1 MERVPVIGL
10 VMVVLSSIA
19 TEFVCYGNTHL
30 MNCSEPDLQALIDF
44 KNGLNDPDNRLSS
57 WQSRSNCCQ
66 WRGIGCDNSTGAVIA
81 IDLRNPYPLGSDSAT
96 RFGFW
101 NLSGEI
107 RPSLLQ
113 LKSLKH
119 LDLSS
124 LTFQDIP
131 IPSFFG
137 SLKNLQ
143 YLNLSKAGFIGKI
156 PPSLG
161 NLSSLQYL
169 DVSYDFLSVDSL
181 QWVTGLVSL
190 KHLQMNGVDLSMVGS
205 NWIEVLN
212 SLSCLTELHL
222 SLCGL
227 SSFAFSLSSVNFT
240 SLAVVDFSFN
250 SFNSEIPDWFANLS
264 SLVYVDITSST
275 LRGRIPLG
283 FSELPS
289 LKYLNLDMN
298 NNLSAGCEELFRV
311 GWGKIEVISLA
322 SNKVHGKL
330 PSSIGN
336 MTFLT
341 DFLLFL
347 NNVEGGIPSSIGRL
361 CNLRNFDLM
370 DNNLTGSLPEFL
382 EGIENCG
389 TKSPLPNL
397 MHLELSNNKLVGKL
411 PEWLGQLENLVGLGL
426 SNNLLEGPILASLGT
441 LQNLTDMGLEGNKLN
456 GTLPVSFGHLSEL
469 HTLDISYNQL
479 TGVISE
485 THFATLSKLK
495 ILTLASNSFVL
506 NVSSNWVPP
515 FKVINLDMGS
525 CQLGPSFP
533 AWLKSQKE
541 LQFLNLPNTSI
552 SGSLPSW
559 FWDISSNLSLLNV
572 SFNQLKGQLPNQFSV
587 TAFADIDLSSNLFE
601 GPIPLPTVQIELLD
615 LSNNHFSGS
624 IPHNISNIMPD
635 LIFLSFSGN
644 QLSGEIPESIGQM
657 SYLQVISLS
666 SNHLTG
672 SIPSSIW
679 NCTYLKVL
687 DLGNNNL
694 SGVISGT
701 LGELKQLQSLHL
713 SNNKL
718 TGEIPSSFQNLS
730 SLETLDLGNN
740 KLSGHIPPW
749 FGNGFPNLRIISLRS
764 NAFSGGLSSGLSNL
778 SSLQVL
784 DLAENNLTA
793 QFPAS
798 LGDLKA
804 MVGEQKVTKYLFY
817 GKYRGRYYEESLVVN
832 TKGKFQKYT
841 KTLSLVIRIDLSSN
855 NLYGEFPVEITKL
868 TGLVVL
874 NLSRNQI
881 SGQIPEGISSLQQLG
896 SLDLSSNRLSGAIPP
911 SKSSLSFLG
920 YLNLSNNDLT
930 GMIPDTGQMSTFDES
945 CFDGNPGLCGV
956 PLTVTCSNSDSDKG
970 ESVENDHNDDGFI
983 DQWFYLSVGLGFAA
997 GLLVPCLVLASR
1009 KPWSDAYLSFVD
1021 KIVYRLPWARN
1032 RGAMRHR
1039 KQRH

>member
-1 MERVPVIGL
+1 
-10 VMVVLSSIA
+10 MVVLSSIA

-30 MNCSEPDLQALIDF
+30 MNCSESDLQALIDF

-81 IDLRNPYPLGSDSAT
+81 IDLHNPFPLGSDSAT
-96 RFGFW
+96 RYGFW

-169 DVSYDFLSVDSL
+169 DVSYDFLSDDSL

-190 KHLQMNGVDLSMVGS
+190 KHLQMNGVDLSM
-205 NWIEVLN
+205 
-212 SLSCLTELHL
+212 
-222 SLCGL
+222 
-227 SSFAFSLSSVNFT
+227 
-240 SLAVVDFSFN
+240 
-250 SFNSEIPDWFANLS
+250 
-264 SLVYVDITSST
+264 
-275 LRGRIPLG
+275 
-283 FSELPS
+283 
-289 LKYLNLDMN
+289 
-298 NNLSAGCEELFRV
+298 
-311 GWGKIEVISLA
+311 
-322 SNKVHGKL
+322 
-330 PSSIGN
+330 
-336 MTFLT
+336 
-341 DFLLFL
+341 
-347 NNVEGGIPSSIGRL
+347 
-361 CNLRNFDLM
+361 
-370 DNNLTGSLPEFL
+370 
-382 EGIENCG
+382 
-389 TKSPLPNL
+389 SPLPNL

-456 GTLPVSFGHLSEL
+456 GTLPVSFGQLSEL

-485 THFATLSKLK
+485 THFAKLSKLK

-572 SFNQLKGQLPNQFSV
+572 SFNQLEGQLPNQFSV

-624 IPHNISNIMPD
+624 IPHNISNTMPD

-764 NAFSGGLSSGLSNL
+764 NAFSGGLPSGLSNL

-841 KTLSLVIRIDLSSN
+841 KTLSLVISIDLSSN

-881 SGQIPEGISSLQQLG
+881 SGQIPEGISSLRQLG

-911 SKSSLSFLG
+911 SMSSLSFLG

-945 CFDGNPGLCGV
+945 CFDGNPGLCGA
-956 PLTVTCSNSDSDKG
+956 PLAVKCSNSDSDKG
-970 ESVENDHNDDGFI
+970 KSVENDHNDDGFI

>member
-1 MERVPVIGL
+1 
-10 VMVVLSSIA
+10 
-19 TEFVCYGNTHL
+19 
-30 MNCSEPDLQALIDF
+30 
-44 KNGLNDPDNRLSS
+44 
-57 WQSRSNCCQ
+57 
-66 WRGIGCDNSTGAVIA
+66 
-81 IDLRNPYPLGSDSAT
+81 
-96 RFGFW
+96 
-101 NLSGEI
+101 
-107 RPSLLQ
+107 
-113 LKSLKH
+113 
-119 LDLSS
+119 
-124 LTFQDIP
+124 
-131 IPSFFG
+131 
-137 SLKNLQ
+137 
-143 YLNLSKAGFIGKI
+143 
-156 PPSLG
+156 
-161 NLSSLQYL
+161 
-169 DVSYDFLSVDSL
+169 
-181 QWVTGLVSL
+181 
-190 KHLQMNGVDLSMVGS
+190 MNGVDLSMVGS

-212 SLSCLTELHL
+212 SLSYLTELHL
-222 SLCGL
+222 CLCGL

-264 SLVYVDITSST
+264 SLVYIDISSST
-275 LRGRIPLG
+275 LRGRIPLD
-283 FSELPS
+283 FSKLPS

-370 DNNLTGSLPEFL
+370 GNNLTGSLPEFL
-382 EGIENCG
+382 EWIENCG

-456 GTLPVSFGHLSEL
+456 GTLPVSFGQLSEL

-479 TGVISE
+479 TGIISE
-485 THFATLSKLK
+485 THFAKLSKLK
-495 ILTLASNSFVL
+495 ILTLASNSFIL
-506 NVSSNWVPP
+506 NASSNWVPP
-515 FKVINLDMGS
+515 FKVFNLDMGS
-525 CQLGPSFP
+525 CQLGPSFL
-533 AWLKSQKE
+533 AWLKSQNE

-552 SGSLPSW
+552 SGSIPSW

-572 SFNQLKGQLPNQFSV
+572 SFNRLEGQLPNQFSV
-587 TAFADIDLSSNLFE
+587 TAFVDIDLSSNLFE

-624 IPHNISNIMPD
+624 IPHNISNVMPD
-635 LIFLSFSGN
+635 LIFLSFSG
-644 QLSGEIPESIGQM
+644 SF
-657 SYLQVISLS
+657 
-666 SNHLTG
+666 
-672 SIPSSIW
+672 PSSIW

-749 FGNGFPNLRIISLRS
+749 FGNGFPNLRLISLRS
-764 NAFSGGLSSGLSNL
+764 NAFSGGLPSGLSNL

-804 MVGEQKVTKYLFY
+804 MVGEQKVTEYLFY
-817 GKYRGRYYEESLVVN
+817 GKYRGWYYEESLAMN

-841 KTLSLVIRIDLSSN
+841 KTLSLVISIDLSSN

-881 SGQIPEGISSLQQLG
+881 SGQIPEGISSLRQLG

-911 SKSSLSFLG
+911 SMSLLSCLG

-930 GMIPDTGQMSTFDES
+930 GMIPYTGQMSTFGES
-945 CFDGNPGLCGV
+945 CFDGNPGLCGA
-956 PLTVTCSNSDSDKG
+956 PLAVKCSNSDS
-970 ESVENDHNDDGFI
+970 
-983 DQWFYLSVGLGFAA
+983 

-1021 KIVYRLPWARN
+1021 KIVYRLPWVRN

-1039 KQRH
+1039 KQHH